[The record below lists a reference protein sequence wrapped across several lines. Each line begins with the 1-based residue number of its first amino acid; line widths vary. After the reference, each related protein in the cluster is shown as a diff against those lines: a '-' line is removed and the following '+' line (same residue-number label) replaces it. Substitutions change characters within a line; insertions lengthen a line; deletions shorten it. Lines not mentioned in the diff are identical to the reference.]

1 MLVKRYAQYSV
12 KRPWFHRFNISLVLT
27 VFVVSVYELLANEEY
42 VYLAGVVFTFTST
55 LLFASASTF
64 KKRYLGHES

>member
-1 MLVKRYAQYSV
+1 M
-12 KRPWFHRFNISLVLT
+12 
-27 VFVVSVYELLANEEY
+27 SVYELLANEEY
-42 VYLAGVVFTFTST
+42 VYLTGVVFTFAST

>member
-1 MLVKRYAQYSV
+1 MLVMRDVQYFV
-12 KRPWFHRFNISLVLT
+12 NRHWFHRCHVSLVFM
-27 VFVVSVYELLANEEY
+27 VFVVSVCVVLAHEEF
-42 VYLAGVVFTFTST
+42 VVLVGVVVTVAST